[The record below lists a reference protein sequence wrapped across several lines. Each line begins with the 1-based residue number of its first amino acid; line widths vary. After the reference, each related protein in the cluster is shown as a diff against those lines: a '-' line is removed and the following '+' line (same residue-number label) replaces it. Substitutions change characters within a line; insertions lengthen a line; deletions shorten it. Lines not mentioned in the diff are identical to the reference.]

1 MANKKISELESRAS
15 LSLSDLM
22 AVGDP
27 STGYLY
33 KTTISDL
40 KTLTGAGVVSFNGRF
55 GTVNPAEGD
64 YTLTQLGDV
73 IITSPSNGQVL
84 KYNGSNWVNASD
96 VTEADTLDTVTTRG
110 NTTANSI
117 TVGSVTAA
125 GLSNLLGQIRTFATT
140 GNTYIGA
147 NPGSATDAGFK
158 LDVLGTTRL
167 NGNTT
172 VTGVLTGSDTIR
184 STNGTVTVSLSYGST
199 AGIIGTTSN
208 HSLEI
213 RTNNTYRVGVST
225 AGVLNIANLIGTG
238 SRMVV
243 ADSAG
248 NLSTQAIPDLSG
260 YLPLSGGT
268 LTGGLI
274 GTTGSFASSGSG
286 DTFAINHSSGSG
298 IALNIT
304 KGGNGEGLYINKTGG
319 SGNAATI
326 IGTLNATTLVKSG
339 GTSSQFLKADGSVDS
354 NTYATDS
361 SVVHISGTETITGAK
376 TFSNVT
382 TFNQNIVGGII
393 KLSQGVLLSK
403 SAAVGT
409 DAGFLSLIA
418 TSATG
423 LNYINIADGDAPSNT
438 QRFAI
443 PNTGTYTYTF
453 PAASGTLALTS
464 DIPSVAGVYLPLAGG
479 TLTGA
484 LNGTTATFSGT
495 MQANKYV
502 ANAQSTY
509 ASLTYEETLKYSSS
523 PAGIWFGNSFNSNNN
538 VALQLRTSN
547 DGASVQA
554 LTLSPTGAATFSGSV
569 RSNEQNAFQLFQ
581 SGNPTDTKLWS
592 IQNLS
597 SSGQFRIR
605 AGNDAETNGIN
616 AIVIS
621 RTGISSISLD
631 FNGAATFSSSV
642 TAGGDVTAYSL
653 LVNRAVSRNM
663 LGISSTSLP
672 TGGDEEG
679 VVVIKTNHS
688 IWQQSIVGYAVDS
701 KGLRV
706 YNTGG
711 SSYTSFEVAQGN
723 GTKLIVAGSGNVGI
737 NTTNPTYTLDVTGS
751 LRTTAGTYLAT
762 TSSNVIIGGT
772 TSDTTNQFKFITI
785 GNTAF
790 QYGASTGTYLRIEPG
805 AADTEVALKADARS
819 GNYPPMTFYTSAVE
833 RMRITG
839 SGDYNYGAGNPQ
851 HSSNSV
857 YRQAFYGALSIM
869 WRNAEDSYINSNHT
883 YSSSNTNIASYA
895 SSNGIGRLGIY
906 GGNLE
911 WGSYNGSVSAGTA
924 YTLTSRLTITKEGN
938 VEMTSGS
945 IKTGS
950 PTGGTAQP
958 WKFGEATNTLYTAT
972 RTVKVEINGALYYLL
987 AVASSDL

>member
-1 MANKKISELESRAS
+1 
-15 LSLSDLM
+15 
-22 AVGDP
+22 
-27 STGYLY
+27 
-33 KTTISDL
+33 
-40 KTLTGAGVVSFNGRF
+40 
-55 GTVNPAEGD
+55 
-64 YTLTQLGDV
+64 
-73 IITSPSNGQVL
+73 
-84 KYNGSNWVNASD
+84 VNASD

-158 LDVLGTTRL
+158 LDVNGTTRL

-225 AGVLNIANLIGTG
+225 AGVVNIANLIGTG

-382 TFNQNIVGGII
+382 TFNQNIVCGII

-453 PAASGTLALTS
+453 PAASGTVALAS
-464 DIPSVAGVYLPLAGG
+464 DIPSLTNYVTLDGTQTITGLKTFSGLLTANGNIKATYYGFADSNGYSTGFESQSNNTIQVKIGSGLAINIASNNNTTFYGNIIRNGGTSSQFLKADGSLDSSTYLTSASVSGVYLPLAGG

-484 LNGTTATFSGT
+484 LNGTSAVFSGDVSARNVNVQDGYGLGAGNFQVGGISGNRFYIYNGTLAIDNITISPSTGVTTFARGISGTSATFSGDVGAGGYVISSN
-495 MQANKYV
+495 QVIAN
-502 ANAQSTY
+502 NAITTPTNDNT
-509 ASLTYEETLKYSSS
+509 LTNGTVIGLNGITTVNNYGIGVSGIRNGNYD
-523 PAGIWFGNSFNSNNN
+523 IWFQTGSINGGGYRFYKG
-538 VALQLRTSN
+538 TSEIF
-547 DGASVQA
+547 
-554 LTLSPTGAATFSGSV
+554 TITSG
-569 RSNEQNAFQLFQ
+569 
-581 SGNPTDTKLWS
+581 
-592 IQNLS
+592 
-597 SSGQFRIR
+597 
-605 AGNDAETNGIN
+605 
-616 AIVIS
+616 
-621 RTGISSISLD
+621 
-631 FNGAATFSSSV
+631 
-642 TAGGDVTAYSL
+642 
-653 LVNRAVSRNM
+653 
-663 LGISSTSLP
+663 
-672 TGGDEEG
+672 
-679 VVVIKTNHS
+679 
-688 IWQQSIVGYAVDS
+688 
-701 KGLRV
+701 
-706 YNTGG
+706 
-711 SSYTSFEVAQGN
+711 
-723 GTKLIVAGSGNVGI
+723 GNVGI
-737 NTTNPTYTLDVTGS
+737 NTTNPTYLLDVNGTGRFGGNIT
-751 LRTTAGTYLAT
+751 LGEDGTYSGTYYTVGFSGSANGSNRIFAAKDGSDGIYIASAT
-762 TSSNVIIGGT
+762 GTFIHLRAGGGSTNHLLISNTGAATFSANVNSYKSFEVNNSNNTSGNGTITSILGANCNNTSSYHFIGYTG
-772 TSDTTNQFKFITI
+772 TSDRIYI
-785 GNTAF
+785 YGN
-790 QYGASTGTYLRIEPG
+790 
-805 AADTEVALKADARS
+805 
-819 GNYPPMTFYTSAVE
+819 GNIV
-833 RMRITG
+833 
-839 SGDYNYGAGNPQ
+839 N
-851 HSSNSV
+851 SNNS
-857 YRQAFYGALSIM
+857 YGALSDI
-869 WRNAEDSYINSNHT
+869 RLKE
-883 YSSSNTNIASYA
+883 NITDTASKLA
-895 SSNGIGRLGIY
+895 DL
-906 GGNLE
+906 L
-911 WGSYNGSVSAGTA
+911 
-924 YTLTSRLTITKEGN
+924 K
-938 VEMTSGS
+938 
-945 IKTGS
+945 
-950 PTGGTAQP
+950 
-958 WKFGEATNTLYTAT
+958 
-972 RTVKVEINGALYYLL
+972 VKVRNYNLIGDDKKQIGVIAQELESIFPGMIETDGKSGMKQVKYSVFVPMLIKAMQEQQAQIEQLK
-987 AVASSDL
+987 SK